1 MSNNTTIDKVE
12 RITQNKVIKF
22 FEDPHYLNYKYV
34 GNLIDKENSN
44 IRRDSLIKFLQTK
57 NYSEDIIKNAVVKIK
72 DYATCEPQNL
82 YSANK
87 KFYEILRYGFKDICD
102 ENNKP
107 ITIQLIDWDNPVN
120 NIFEIAEEVTV
131 IANLEKRPDL
141 VIYVNGIAL
150 AVIELKR
157 SSVSISEGIAQ
168 QLGNQKPMFIESF
181 LLLFNY

>member
-1 MSNNTTIDKVE
+1 MRDNTTIDKVE

-22 FEDPHYLNYKYV
+22 FEDPHYLNYKYA

-44 IRRDSLIKFLQTK
+44 IKADSFIKFLQSK
-57 NYSEDIIKNAVVKIK
+57 KYSEDIIKKAYLKIK
-72 DYATCEPQNL
+72 EYATCEPQNL

-87 KFYEILRYGFKDICD
+87 KFYEILRYGLKDIYD

-107 ITIQLIDWDNPVN
+107 ITIQIIDWDNPTN

-141 VIYVNGIAL
+141 VI
-150 AVIELKR
+150 
-157 SSVSISEGIAQ
+157 
-168 QLGNQKPMFIESF
+168 
-181 LLLFNY
+181 